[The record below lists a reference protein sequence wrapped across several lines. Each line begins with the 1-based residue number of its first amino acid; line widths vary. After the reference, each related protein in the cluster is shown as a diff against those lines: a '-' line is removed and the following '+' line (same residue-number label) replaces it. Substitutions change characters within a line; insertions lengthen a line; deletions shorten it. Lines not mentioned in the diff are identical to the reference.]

1 MRSPG
6 FLKRGCLRAADDG
19 ILRFFFFLLIFCCLL
34 LPRWSSLPS
43 RNGGGYFWVRV
54 YWFGIILLEFS
65 QDEFIRFIS
74 GGDFFARVLHR
85 FSKQDELR
93 FRVYSSSFGRDY
105 YMTAAVIIARLTT
118 CQ

>member
-1 MRSPG
+1 MMEY
-6 FLKRGCLRAADDG
+6 CD
-19 ILRFFFFLLIFCCLL
+19 FFFFLLIFCCLLL

-43 RNGGGYFWVRV
+43 RNGGGYFLVRV
-54 YWFGIILLEFS
+54 CFGLILLEFS
-65 QDEFIRFIS
+65 QDEVIRFIS
-74 GGDFFARVLHR
+74 GGDFFARDLHR